1 MKKIIEKG
9 FGLKY
14 VFLILF
20 FVQLANGQ
28 SFETYSAKQLNEKAM
43 DIHRTEPEKA
53 MQLVKSAEKKA
64 LQLENKKELSVTY
77 SNYAVLFR
85 LKGEFKEAIKYAE
98 KALKLSN
105 DSLLI
110 ASCNNTIGACKRS
123 LGFYEEGLKNYLIAL
138 KIYESKKDI
147 DQQGTVI
154 NNIGMIYSQM
164 DLLEKAKVYHRK
176 AIAIFQKSK
185 YQKGLSESYN
195 NLAIALANQDSLT
208 KALRYFNYSLQIE
221 EKLKDKKGIAESYN
235 NVAGIY
241 YYLQQIDSAK
251 YYFEKS
257 VELEREIKNFPG
269 VAASYNNLALV
280 MLEFKRNASAKNY
293 IDSAFYY
300 AKKSKVAE
308 DYVNALENYALYYEA
323 LSDYKTANDY
333 NKKFFTA
340 KDSVFKNSNLEN
352 LHELEVKYKSAQ
364 KDAEISKN
372 KAEIAENE
380 LQIKQKNTIIY
391 GSVGFAILLGLVG
404 YLFYNQQKIKNIQLL
419 KEVELKEAL
428 VKIETQNKLQEQ
440 RLQISRDL
448 HDNIGSQLTFI
459 ISSIDNLKYFD
470 IAKEKLVSKFDNIS
484 GFTKN
489 TITELRDTIWAM
501 NKNAISVEDLQ
512 IRITNFIDNAQLATH
527 GISFDFSIADSINS
541 SHEFSSIEGR
551 NIYRIIQEAVNNAIK
566 YANATEIKIV
576 LKQENNKMIFLIKD
590 NGIGFSEAEIELGNG
605 LYNMKKRALEL
616 NADFKIISEKGNGT
630 TILIEKEIS

>member
-1 MKKIIEKG
+1 MKKIVEKW
-9 FGLKY
+9 FGLKC

-43 DIHRTEPEKA
+43 DIHRMEPEKA
-53 MQLVKSAEKKA
+53 MQLLKLAEKKA
-64 LQLENKKELSVTY
+64 LQPENKKDLSVTY

-98 KALKLSN
+98 KALKFSN

-110 ASCNNTIGACKRS
+110 ASCNNTIGACKRA

-138 KIYESKKDI
+138 KIYESKEDV

-323 LSDYKTANDY
+323 ISDYKTANGY

-484 GFTKN
+484 GFTRN

-501 NKNAISVEDLQ
+501 NKSSISVEDLQ
-512 IRITNFIDNAQLATH
+512 IRITNFIDNAQLAVH
-527 GISFDFSIADSINS
+527 GITFEFSIDPNVNS
-541 SHEFSSIEGR
+541 AHEFTSVEGM
-551 NIYRIIQEAVNNAIK
+551 NVYRIIQEAVNNAVK
-566 YANATEIKIV
+566 YAQAKQIIV
-576 LKQENNKMIFLIKD
+576 HLKEENSVLFFNITDDGK
-590 NGIGFSEAEIELGNG
+590 GFSVAEVHLGNG
-605 LYNMKKRALEL
+605 LNNMQKRASEIG
-616 NADFKIISEKGNGT
+616 AEIIIDSKENQGT
-630 TILIEKEIS
+630 TVLIKYPI

>member
-1 MKKIIEKG
+1 MKNR
-9 FGLKY
+9 LKNVLVLNY
-14 VFLILF
+14 VFLFFL
-20 FVQLANGQ
+20 FVQLTFSQ
-28 SFETYSAKQLNEKAM
+28 TLESYTSKQLNEKAM
-43 DIHRTEPEKA
+43 EMHRTNPEKA
-53 MQLVKSAEKKA
+53 FQLLKLAEKKA
-64 LQLENKKELSVTY
+64 LQPENKKELSVTY
-77 SNYAVLFR
+77 SNYAILYR

-98 KALKLSN
+98 KALKFSK
-105 DSLLI
+105 DSFLI

-123 LGFYEEGLKNYLIAL
+123 LGLYEEGLKNYLIAL
-138 KIYESKKDI
+138 KIYESKKDVN
-147 DQQGTVI
+147 QQGTVI

-164 DLLEKAKVYHRK
+164 NLLEKAKTYHRK
-176 AIAIFQKSK
+176 AIAIFEKSQ

-208 KALRYFNYSLQIE
+208 NALRYFNYSLHIE
-221 EKLKDKKGIAESYN
+221 EKLNDKKGIAESYN

-251 YYFEKS
+251 YYFEQS

-308 DYVNALENYALYYEA
+308 DFVNALENYALYYEA
-323 LSDYKTANDY
+323 ILDYKTANAY
-333 NKKFFTA
+333 NKKYFTA

-352 LHELEVKYKSAQ
+352 LHELEVKYKTAQ
-364 KDAEISKN
+364 KDAEISTN
-372 KAEIAENE
+372 RAVIAENE
-380 LQIKQKNTIIY
+380 LHLKQKNTIIY
-391 GSVGFAILLGLVG
+391 GSLGFAVLLGLLG
-404 YLFYNQQKIKNIQLL
+404 YLYYNQQKIKNVQLL
-419 KEVELKEAL
+419 REVELKEAL
-428 VKIETQNKLQEQ
+428 IKIETQNKLQEQ

-484 GFTKN
+484 GFTRN

-501 NKNAISVEDLQ
+501 NKSSISVEDLQ
-512 IRITNFIDNAQLATH
+512 IRITNFINNAQLAVH
-527 GISFDFSIADSINS
+527 GIAFEFIIDPNVNS
-541 SHEFSSIEGR
+541 AHEFTSVEGM
-551 NIYRIIQEAVNNAIK
+551 NVYRIIQEAVNNAVK
-566 YANATEIKIV
+566 YAQANQITVHLKEENAVLFLNISDNGKGFSIAEVDQGNGLNNMQKRASEIGAEIKIES
-576 LKQENNKMIFLIKD
+576 KENQ
-590 NGIGFSEAEIELGNG
+590 
-605 LYNMKKRALEL
+605 
-616 NADFKIISEKGNGT
+616 GT
-630 TILIEKEIS
+630 TVFIKYPIM

>member
-1 MKKIIEKG
+1 
-9 FGLKY
+9 
-14 VFLILF
+14 
-20 FVQLANGQ
+20 
-28 SFETYSAKQLNEKAM
+28 
-43 DIHRTEPEKA
+43 
-53 MQLVKSAEKKA
+53 
-64 LQLENKKELSVTY
+64 
-77 SNYAVLFR
+77 
-85 LKGEFKEAIKYAE
+85 
-98 KALKLSN
+98 
-105 DSLLI
+105 
-110 ASCNNTIGACKRS
+110 
-123 LGFYEEGLKNYLIAL
+123 
-138 KIYESKKDI
+138 
-147 DQQGTVI
+147 
-154 NNIGMIYSQM
+154 MIYSQM

-527 GISFDFSIADSINS
+527 GILFDFSIADSINS
-541 SHEFSSIEGR
+541 SHEFTSVEGM
-551 NIYRIIQEAVNNAIK
+551 NVYRIIQEAVNNAVK
-566 YANATEIKIV
+566 YAQAKQIIV
-576 LKQENNKMIFLIKD
+576 HLKEENSVLFFNITDDGK
-590 NGIGFSEAEIELGNG
+590 GFSVAEVHLGNG
-605 LYNMKKRALEL
+605 LNNMQKRASEIG
-616 NADFKIISEKGNGT
+616 AEIIIDSKENQGT
-630 TILIEKEIS
+630 TVLIKYPI

>member
-1 MKKIIEKG
+1 MINRFKNILE
-9 FGLKY
+9 LNY
-14 VFLILF
+14 VFLFFL
-20 FVQLANGQ
+20 FVQLTSGQ
-28 SFETYSAKQLNEKAM
+28 THESYTSKQLNEKAM
-43 DIHRTEPEKA
+43 DMHRTNPEKA
-53 MQLVKSAEKKA
+53 FQLLKSAEKKA
-64 LQLENKKELSVTY
+64 LQTEEKKELSVTY
-77 SNYAVLFR
+77 CNYAILYR

-98 KALKLSN
+98 KALKFSN
-105 DSLLI
+105 DSILI

-484 GFTKN
+484 GFTRN

-501 NKNAISVEDLQ
+501 NKSSISVEDLQ
-512 IRITNFIDNAQLATH
+512 IRITNFIDNAQLAVH
-527 GISFDFSIADSINS
+527 GITFEFSIDPNVNS
-541 SHEFSSIEGR
+541 AHEFTSVEGM
-551 NIYRIIQEAVNNAIK
+551 NVYRIIQEAVNNAVK
-566 YANATEIKIV
+566 YAQAKQIIV
-576 LKQENNKMIFLIKD
+576 HLKEENSVLFFNITDDGK
-590 NGIGFSEAEIELGNG
+590 GFSVAEVHLGNG
-605 LYNMKKRALEL
+605 LNNMQKRASEIG
-616 NADFKIISEKGNGT
+616 AEIIIDSKENQGT
-630 TILIEKEIS
+630 TVLIKYPI